1 MAFAGTPGID
11 ISSWQRDVD
20 FKQVALAGYKFVY
33 VKTSEGLT
41 YKSPT
46 LNVQWNEAGEAG
58 LARGGYH
65 FFHPLK
71 DPKRQAEIVV
81 DIVDRLGVGELPIA
95 LDFEGYDGISGVK
108 GNAIVDPAIECM
120 YELERLTGTI
130 PVLYTGPSFWKYRLL
145 PADHEDEL
153 KIYPLWEASYGD
165 APRDMPWPKTIWG
178 THWTFWQRTGSG
190 TVPGVNGNCDIN
202 LFAGNEA
209 QLRALLTGGTLLA
222 GGAE

>member
-1 MAFAGTPGID
+1 MFSTVTVTVLSATPV
-11 ISSWQRDVD
+11 SLVSCSVAS
-20 FKQVALAGYKFVY
+20 QVPMYVIALRAPYWSAH
-33 VKTSEGLT
+33 T
-41 YKSPT
+41 PT

-81 DIVDRLGVGELPIA
+81 DIVDRLGVGEMPIA

-153 KIYPLWEASYGD
+153 KIYPLWELSLIHISEPTRPY
-165 APRDMPWPKTIWG
+165 
-178 THWTFWQRTGSG
+178 
-190 TVPGVNGNCDIN
+190 
-202 LFAGNEA
+202 
-209 QLRALLTGGTLLA
+209 
-222 GGAE
+222 